1 MVRKHF
7 AHLSV
12 LGMAVLSV
20 AGIVFA
26 PFSLAFTGTMQ
37 DGADAAKGTDHAVDL
52 FGASGIFTTMTN
64 VLLFIVGAISVIM
77 VVIGGLRYVL
87 SGGNSSNITTAKNTI
102 LYAIVGLIVSLL
114 AYALVNFVIT
124 SFVPTGAGSTGGT
137 DV

>member
-1 MVRKHF
+1 MVRKH
-7 AHLSV
+7 LIRISI
-12 LGMAVLSV
+12 LGMAAISV
-20 AGIVFA
+20 ASILSA
-26 PFSLAFTGTMQ
+26 PFSMAFERTMQ
-37 DGADAAKGTDHAVDL
+37 DGADSAKGMDQATDL
-52 FGASGIFTTMTN
+52 FGASGIFTTVTN

-87 SGGNSSNITTAKNTI
+87 SGGNSANITTAKNTI

-124 SFVPTGAGSTGGT
+124 SFVPGGPGGTGGT

>member
-1 MVRKHF
+1 MVRRQF
-7 AHLSV
+7 ARLSV
-12 LGMAVLSV
+12 LSMATLSV
-20 AGIVFA
+20 ASIVFA
-26 PFSLAFTGTMQ
+26 PFSMAFEQTMQ
-37 DGADAAKGTDHAVDL
+37 DGADSARGIDQAVDL
-52 FGASGIFTTMTN
+52 FGASGIFTTVTN

-124 SFVPTGAGSTGGT
+124 SFVPSGAGSTGGT
-137 DV
+137 NV